1 MKIHIEREPKKGK
14 EKKKPKTIHVGTH
27 KKSVLFLWGLLLSS
41 LAFGIYKNFTAIDT
55 HTVHEKN
62 TIETELVDTSAIE
75 SFTRNFVYAFYAW
88 ENNKEAIEQR
98 PERIQHYLTPE
109 LQELNSE
116 TIRTDIPT
124 SASVTGVQL
133 WQIEALDE
141 NNYSVAYT
149 VQQEIKE
156 GKENTPTSST
166 FRITVHQDKDKNLVI
181 TTNPTIWKKPT
192 QSNFQPEQ
200 PTNDSTI
207 KEATQKEIVTFL
219 ETFFQ
224 LYPTANQSELNYY
237 VVKDVLP
244 LIDTDLTFSN
254 LLDPV
259 IQKQDD
265 YYIVHVAVKYLDP
278 VTKSDIIAQYQLIL
292 EKDDNWKIIQYGIL

>member
-1 MKIHIEREPKKGK
+1 MKIHIERKPKKDK
-14 EKKKPKTIHVGTH
+14 QPKKAKTMHVGTH
-27 KKSVLFLWGLLLSS
+27 KKSVLFLWVLLLSS

-55 HTVHEKN
+55 HTVHEKT

-75 SFTRNFVYAFYAW
+75 SFTRNFVYTFYAW
-88 ENNKEAIEQR
+88 ENNKEALEQR

-116 TIRTDIPT
+116 TIRTNIPT
-124 SASVTGVQL
+124 SATVTGVQL

-141 NNYSVAYT
+141 TNYSVVYT

-156 GKENTPTSST
+156 GKETKQISST

-207 KEATQKEIVTFL
+207 KETTQKEIVTFL

-224 LYPTANQSELNYY
+224 LYPTASKSELNYY
-237 VVKDVLP
+237 VAKDVLP

-259 IQKQDD
+259 IQKQDGH
-265 YYIVHVAVKYLDP
+265 YIVHVAVKYLDP
-278 VTKSDIIAQYQLIL
+278 VTKSDIIAQYQFVLTK
-292 EKDDNWKIIQYGIL
+292 EDNWKIIQYGIL